1 MKRLLFILIALAAG
15 INSYAQDA
23 IESEPIVI
31 NFVGDNAY
39 VIIPQDITDVD
50 YDISGADVTIN
61 SYTTDTEYTYRVSGE
76 SSNGSLVI
84 NGNYKLT
91 LELAGVN
98 LTNPNGGAAIDVE
111 CGKRTDLVLVEG
123 TTNTLMDSEWGPQK
137 STLYFK
143 GHADFKG
150 GGLLNITSVYGHAI
164 CAKEEI
170 ELKSSLGTINVLGA
184 VKDGIHCGRGKINT
198 PDHNYFQMDGGTVN
212 ITNVGS
218 DGIDADDYGNIIING
233 GSLSV
238 NVSNTKS
245 DGVKA
250 DNNLEINGGYINI
263 NISGVN
269 SDGLSA
275 NNNITVN
282 DGNINI
288 VVTGNGSKGIKA
300 KRETDETEATV
311 LNGGYLNVNSGKIDI
326 YVTGEPY
333 LKDDGTTSNCM
344 DISVDADMT
353 QSGGDIHLV
362 AMGPGM
368 KAYNVKGE
376 YTKTGGTMTVKQG
389 PWLLIQDDYE
399 YDMTCFIRVYR
410 NGQPLSNYSNVSVG
424 AFIGTECMGL
434 AEFDNT
440 NYGYIR
446 VYYDCTDDD
455 PVYFKLY
462 DNATGT
468 EFDLTADREVL
479 FDNQG
484 LEGMPSEPIRL
495 DYEDDSFLL
504 GDVNM
509 DGVVD
514 VSDITAISYHI
525 FGSTPAVFNYNAA
538 DVNTDGSIDVSDITA
553 ISYMIFAQDAKIRI
567 NQHEPQ

>member
-1 MKRLLFILIALAAG
+1 
-15 INSYAQDA
+15 
-23 IESEPIVI
+23 
-31 NFVGDNAY
+31 
-39 VIIPQDITDVD
+39 
-50 YDISGADVTIN
+50 
-61 SYTTDTEYTYRVSGE
+61 
-76 SSNGSLVI
+76 
-84 NGNYKLT
+84 
-91 LELAGVN
+91 
-98 LTNPNGGAAIDVE
+98 
-111 CGKRTDLVLVEG
+111 
-123 TTNTLMDSEWGPQK
+123 
-137 STLYFK
+137 
-143 GHADFKG
+143 
-150 GGLLNITSVYGHAI
+150 
-164 CAKEEI
+164 
-170 ELKSSLGTINVLGA
+170 
-184 VKDGIHCGRGKINT
+184 
-198 PDHNYFQMDGGTVN
+198 
-212 ITNVGS
+212 
-218 DGIDADDYGNIIING
+218 
-233 GSLSV
+233 
-238 NVSNTKS
+238 
-245 DGVKA
+245 
-250 DNNLEINGGYINI
+250 
-263 NISGVN
+263 
-269 SDGLSA
+269 
-275 NNNITVN
+275 
-282 DGNINI
+282 
-288 VVTGNGSKGIKA
+288 
-300 KRETDETEATV
+300 
-311 LNGGYLNVNSGKIDI
+311 
-326 YVTGEPY
+326 
-333 LKDDGTTSNCM
+333 
-344 DISVDADMT
+344 
-353 QSGGDIHLV
+353 
-362 AMGPGM
+362 
-368 KAYNVKGE
+368 
-376 YTKTGGTMTVKQG
+376 MTVKQG